1 MRNGAIAGRT
11 WITRQLRSTKTT
23 SIANRMA
30 TVWMA
35 CDGIMNRPVPGSS
48 PRLPNSPTS
57 RRRLVPATLICSPST
72 VFLVVFRTATVSVS
86 ILLLRSHPP
95 ARSHTFPPADYDC
108 QQNHSDYGCD
118 DTNYRYVVHNPPY
131 LLYRLISSNVFMI
144 VSTPGPSS
152 TTKSA
157 GKMKIAKGKISFTVV
172 RSEERRV
179 GKECKSRW

>member
-86 ILLLRSHPP
+86 ILLLRSHTP
-95 ARSHTFPPADYDC
+95 ARSHTFPPGDYDC
-108 QQNHSDYGCD
+108 QQNHSDYCCG
-118 DTNYRYVVHNPPY
+118 NANQSYVIHNPPC
-131 LLYRLISSNVFMI
+131 LLICQDLGTSS
-144 VSTPGPSS
+144 SWKALPAQAAPQ
-152 TTKSA
+152 KA
-157 GKMKIAKGKISFTVV
+157 RGK
-172 RSEERRV
+172 
-179 GKECKSRW
+179 